1 MHRRFQD
8 DGPTDRQVRL
18 APGIHAVRAGRDLI
32 LLDLAG
38 DDYLCLPECG
48 PLEISGAVVRGP
60 METLLRL
67 SAEDLLRTD
76 DTPVPQRAVPPALP
90 RTALTLPD
98 TVRPTFRDFATFAMI
113 WLDAARRRPTLY
125 DLARR
130 VQGRSGRRDDP
141 AAIAARVE
149 VFNRLLPLAPWT
161 GACLLQA
168 ELLLRFLNAAGLDAD
183 WVFGVRTWPF
193 LAHCWLQV
201 GNVCVSQAPETLTI
215 YRPIMVI

>member
-1 MHRRFQD
+1 MRTRLQD
-8 DGPTDRQVRL
+8 DGAADRQAQL

-32 LLDLAG
+32 LLDLAA

-48 PLEISGAVVRGP
+48 PLKISGAVVRGP

-67 SAEDLLRTD
+67 AAEELLHSERT
-76 DTPVPQRAVPPALP
+76 PAPHREVPPALP

-98 TVRPTFRDFATFAMI
+98 TVRPTFRDLATFSVI
-113 WLDAARRRPTLY
+113 WLDAARVCPTLY

-130 VQGRSGRRDDP
+130 VQGRCGRQDDL

-149 VFNRLLPLAPWT
+149 VFNRLLPLVPWT

-201 GNVCVSQAPETLTI
+201 GDVCVSQVPETLTI

>member
-1 MHRRFQD
+1 MQRCVQNE
-8 DGPTDRQVRL
+8 GAADRQARL
-18 APGIHAVRAGRDLI
+18 ATGIHAVRAGRDLI
-32 LLDLAG
+32 LLDLAA

-60 METLLRL
+60 MEALLRL
-67 SAEDLLRTD
+67 AAEELLQSDRT
-76 DTPVPQRAVPPALP
+76 PAPHREVPPPLP
-90 RTALTLPD
+90 RTALTLLD
-98 TVRPTFRDFATFAMI
+98 TVRPTFRDLATFAMI

-125 DLARR
+125 DLARQ
-130 VQGRSGRRDDP
+130 VQGRSGRRDDL

-149 VFNRLLPLAPWT
+149 VFNRILPLAPWT

-168 ELLLRFLNAAGLDAD
+168 ELLLRFLNAADLDAD

-193 LAHCWLQV
+193 LAHCWLQI
-201 GNVCVSQAPETLTI
+201 GDVCVSQVPETLTI